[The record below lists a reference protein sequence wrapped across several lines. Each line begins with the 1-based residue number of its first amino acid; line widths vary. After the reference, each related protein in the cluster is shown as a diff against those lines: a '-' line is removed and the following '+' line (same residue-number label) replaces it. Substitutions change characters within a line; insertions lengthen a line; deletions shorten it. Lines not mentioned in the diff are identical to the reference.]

1 MNMIQLNYFIK
12 VCDEGSISRAAQ
24 KLFIS
29 KQGLSRS
36 IQNLE
41 DELGTPLLI
50 RTLSGIQLTGSGHA
64 VYQYAKQI
72 LGNYHAM
79 LRALEHEDRPRTR
92 KLRIAFSHGF
102 FACVPTDL
110 LLSFFSQNPEIIC
123 EQYSFKDM
131 DLREKFISKNIDLA
145 LCSGPRDNDAFEY
158 ITLFSNF
165 RCLYVN
171 SDHRFAQRK
180 TISVQD
186 LKGELIGV
194 PGEGYFDSP
203 FILEQCRKYGFE
215 PRLFLMEGLDLLTQ
229 FAQAGR
235 GVSLIV
241 DNIAQGCTP
250 KGLHTVY
257 FDDKDTFTYEV
268 YILIKKGNRTPEIQ
282 AFIQHAQE
290 YCRRLEAVKDLTLN

>member
-1 MNMIQLNYFIK
+1 MNMIQLNYFIN
-12 VCDEGSISRAAQ
+12 VCDEGSISKAAQ

-36 IQNLE
+36 IRSLE
-41 DELGTPLLI
+41 DELRTPLLI
-50 RTLSGIQLTGSGHA
+50 RTLSGIQLTVSGHA

-79 LRALEHEDRPRTR
+79 LRALEQEAGPR

-110 LLSFFSQNPEIIC
+110 LLSFFTQNPDIIC

-131 DLREKFISKNIDLA
+131 DLHEKFITKNIDLA

-158 ITLFSNF
+158 ITLFYNL

-171 SDHRFAQRK
+171 STHRFAQRK
-180 TISVQD
+180 TISVHD
-186 LKGELIGV
+186 LEGELIGV

-203 FILEQCRKYGFE
+203 FILAQCRKCGFE
-215 PRLFLMEGLDLLTQ
+215 PRLFLMEGLDLLIQ

-241 DNIAQGCTP
+241 DNIDRGCIP
-250 KGLHTVY
+250 PGLRIVY
-257 FDDKDTFTYEV
+257 FDDRDTFSYEV
-268 YILIKKGNRTPEIQ
+268 HILIKKGNRTPEIQ

-290 YCRRLEAVKDLTLN
+290 YCQRLEAVKSLNQK